1 MIPPVSFDADCSNDD
16 CPKRSIDFFGD
27 APNFELFFDF
37 MPFPSKLEL
46 EEFSLFLS
54 KFFEPLP
61 PFRGDIDFLS
71 YVSSSSEFKLPKESK
86 SLF

>member
-1 MIPPVSFDADCSNDD
+1 MMPPVSFDADYSND

-37 MPFPSKLEL
+37 KPFPSKLEF
-46 EEFSLFLS
+46 EELGLFLS
-54 KFFEPLP
+54 GLFEPLP

-71 YVSSSSEFKLPKESK
+71 
-86 SLF
+86 